1 MFVSHQSC
9 HVSSQMD
16 EKCGPYAHT
25 IVKPMM
31 AYFDQVNQKIAEM
44 EGKNNRIRQL
54 EEAEIKL
61 QLEVTQL
68 RLEIAFKDK
77 FIKLLEDKDE
87 STADHIKSL
96 KQEIQFLTKSF
107 ETQSEAKN
115 LKQQLEREI
124 KELRAKVSQSSDKAN
139 KCEEELENQKA
150 ISDANEQRIRQLQV
164 EVDKKN
170 SKGCTA
176 RESTGVY
183 NVTMGNG
190 LTFEVLCN
198 SDIVGPGWTVIQ
210 QRIRGGVNFFR
221 NWTTYRNGFGDFW
234 DGDFI
239 LGLEKIYR
247 LTNQE
252 PHELYIHMQYFDNST
267 IFARYDGF
275 AISGEGDDYRLSKLG
290 KFFGSHGLLDSLPR
304 QFNMKFSTY
313 DRDNDLYNGN
323 CAEDYEN
330 GWWNEDCYNR

>member
-1 MFVSHQSC
+1 
-9 HVSSQMD
+9 MD

-54 EEAEIKL
+54 EEKEIKL

-68 RLEIAFKDK
+68 RLEIASKDK

-115 LKQQLEREI
+115 LRQQLEREI
-124 KELRAKVSQSSDKAN
+124 KELRAKVSLSSDKAI

-150 ISDANEQRIRQLQV
+150 INDANEQRIRQLQLEV
-164 EVDKKN
+164 EKSTDIVSKENEKKN
-170 SKGCTA
+170 SKGCTG

-183 NVTMGNG
+183 NVTMGSG

-234 DGDFI
+234 DGDFF

-252 PHELYIHMQYFDNST
+252 PHELYIHMQYFDNRT
-267 IFARYDGF
+267 IFARYDDF
-275 AISGEGDDYRLSKLG
+275 AISGEDDDYRLSKLG
-290 KFFGSHGLLDSLPR
+290 KFFGSHGLLDSLAR

-323 CAEDYEN
+323 CAEIFEN
-330 GWWNEDCYNR
+330 GWWNESCNNR